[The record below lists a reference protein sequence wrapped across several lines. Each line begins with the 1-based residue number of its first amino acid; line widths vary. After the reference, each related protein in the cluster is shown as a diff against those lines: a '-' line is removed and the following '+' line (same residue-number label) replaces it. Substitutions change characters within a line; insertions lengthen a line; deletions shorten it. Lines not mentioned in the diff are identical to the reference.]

1 MKPRRLHRLTIVSM
15 RSLRAMTDSIRLA
28 VGGLRASGR
37 PAWVRSPKARPA
49 GRPSRQAT
57 DPRDGPSL
65 AGQWAPNT
73 RVRGTRQSL
82 TGYRPLPGP
91 RGLTRTAGPHADP
104 GASP

>member
-37 PAWVRSPKARPA
+37 PAWVRAPKARPA
-49 GRPSRQAT
+49 GQPSRQAT

-65 AGQWAPNT
+65 AGRSAPNT

-82 TGYRPLPGP
+82 TGYRPYPGPGASGGP
-91 RGLTRTAGPHADP
+91 RGLTVTPGP
-104 GASP
+104 